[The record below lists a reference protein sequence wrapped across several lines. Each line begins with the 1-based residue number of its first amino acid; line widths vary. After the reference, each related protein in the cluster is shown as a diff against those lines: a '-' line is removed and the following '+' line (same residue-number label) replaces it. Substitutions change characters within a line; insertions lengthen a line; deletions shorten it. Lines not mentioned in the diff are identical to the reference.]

1 MTKSR
6 TLRRAGAVV
15 LSLAM
20 AASTLFIA
28 PDSLAASNPKL
39 SKTSVSVYVGKK
51 KTIKIKL
58 TKAQKKQ
65 LKSVSVKM
73 TSAQK
78 KKAKVTASKKTLKVT
93 ITGKKKGTVKNAK
106 VVLKFKKKVNKK
118 KTWTLKIKKI
128 SIKKKTTPTA
138 TPTAA
143 PEQDVTATVKNSIAG
158 YENTVLQNVQAIVQV
173 KATEG
178 GKALAN
184 TSVTLTKTGGMNYH
198 TQYSVLGQNVQ
209 TTDASGIATFIIGL
223 TNPAEPNRL
232 ATSMP

>member
-20 AASTLFIA
+20 AVSTLFIA

-78 KKAKVTASKKTLKVT
+78 KKAKVSASKKTLKVT

-128 SIKKKTTPTA
+128 
-138 TPTAA
+138 
-143 PEQDVTATVKNSIAG
+143 TVKNGAFKGTKKKIKSITASNG
-158 YENTVLQNVQAIVQV
+158 VAKPSKNFILLRNNPSSKKKQTW
-173 KATEG
+173 
-178 GKALAN
+178 
-184 TSVTLTKTGGMNYH
+184 TLYDRRDG
-198 TQYSVLGQNVQ
+198 
-209 TTDASGIATFIIGL
+209 
-223 TNPAEPNRL
+223 P
-232 ATSMP
+232 